1 MCMKKIWHMLVLAVF
16 CLPLLSLPNEAAAE
30 NLLIGAK
37 PSCAILKFVD
47 TTDCTEVDGAGLL
60 GEFIADEVI
69 ERNIFAVQEL
79 AGEVVYP
86 NEQAFWLNN
95 GFIEAL
101 GREQDVKYFL
111 TGRVLKVDAG
121 VESDDAGTIF
131 GSVLGGVAGL
141 GAVNSTND
149 YVKVKAELRVVRASD
164 DDVVWHGIA
173 EGRDADNTLQGAN
186 VNIGGVNIEQD
197 QYYRAL
203 EKCGRKLVENLAK
216 DIKSRKLKLS
226 NF

>member
-1 MCMKKIWHMLVLAVF
+1 MLVLAVF
-16 CLPLLSLPNEAAAE
+16 CLPLVSMPNEAAAE

-37 PSCAILKFVD
+37 PSCALLKFID

-79 AGEVVYP
+79 AGKVSYP
-86 NEQAFWLNN
+86 DEQVFWLNN
-95 GFIEAL
+95 AFIEAL

-121 VESDDAGTIF
+121 IENDDAGTIF
-131 GSVLGGVAGL
+131 GSVVSGAAGL

-173 EGRDADNTLQGAN
+173 EARDADNTLQGIN
-186 VNIGGVNIEQD
+186 INIGGVNIDQE

-203 EKCGRKLVENLAK
+203 EKCGKRLVDNLAK
-216 DIKSRKLKLS
+216 DIKTRKLKLA